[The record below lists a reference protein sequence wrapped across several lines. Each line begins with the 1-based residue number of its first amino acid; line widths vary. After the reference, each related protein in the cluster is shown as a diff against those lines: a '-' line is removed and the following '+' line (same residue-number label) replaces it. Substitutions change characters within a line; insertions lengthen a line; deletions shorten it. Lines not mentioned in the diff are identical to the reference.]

1 VYLNGWAPT
10 PDPIADRYRSEFY
23 GFRLLRLKRGT
34 ASPDMIDGLLKAV
47 WPVGSDGARLFRVG
61 GENQENWIDLE
72 RDHIDFML
80 AYEETRQWLQDTL
93 IPRFI
98 DEQERKCGSLEAA
111 VAAGRG
117 RLLKKWV
124 SWRFRDDLRR
134 RFRVS
139 SELALERLPTLEEME
154 RQERRRERALW
165 GDVDVW
171 ALADAAG
178 LSTQD
183 REVLELFRDG
193 VGNRDIGS
201 TFGCGG
207 EANVRKCLKRLH
219 SRLGLPLPPRR
230 RGRPRSS
237 DEYEF

>member
-1 VYLNGWAPT
+1 LNGWAPP

-34 ASPDMIDGLLKAV
+34 ASADMIDGLLKAV

-80 AYEETRQWLQDTL
+80 AYEEKRHWLQDTL

-117 RLLKKWV
+117 
-124 SWRFRDDLRR
+124 
-134 RFRVS
+134 
-139 SELALERLPTLEEME
+139 
-154 RQERRRERALW
+154 
-165 GDVDVW
+165 
-171 ALADAAG
+171 
-178 LSTQD
+178 
-183 REVLELFRDG
+183 
-193 VGNRDIGS
+193 
-201 TFGCGG
+201 
-207 EANVRKCLKRLH
+207 
-219 SRLGLPLPPRR
+219 
-230 RGRPRSS
+230 
-237 DEYEF
+237 